1 MRAFRVLR
9 QATSAASQYAP
20 RQKASLP
27 LTGLK
32 VHHDPIPALTG
43 LYKSTLELLQA
54 APASAVYRQSVE
66 SITRDRLATVE
77 QLAGQGTEQDIEA
90 IEERIGAGFIEEVIK
105 QADDEL
111 KLAAKLLEVKAWEE
125 LESPP
130 EPGQWVQFRQT
141 PSTTTPDDLK

>member
-9 QATSAASQYAP
+9 QATSAASQYAA
-20 RQKASLP
+20 RQKQSLP
-27 LTGLK
+27 LTGLQ
-32 VHHDPIPALTG
+32 VHSDPIPALTG
-43 LYKSTLELLQA
+43 LYKSTLQLLQQ

-66 SITRDRLATVE
+66 SITRERLSAVE

-90 IEERIGAGFIEEVIK
+90 IEQRIGAGYIEEVIK

-111 KLAAKLLEVKAWEE
+111 KLAAKLIEVKAWED

-130 EPGQWVQFRQT
+130 EPDQWAPFKIT
-141 PSTTTPDDLK
+141 PSTTSADDLK

>member
-1 MRAFRVLR
+1 MRVFRMLR

-20 RQKASLP
+20 RQKQSLP
-27 LTGLK
+27 LTGLD

-43 LYKSTLELLQA
+43 LYKSTLQLLQQ

-66 SITRDRLATVE
+66 SITRDRLTVVE
-77 QLAGQGTEQDIEA
+77 QFAGQGTEQDIEA
-90 IEERIGAGFIEEVIK
+90 IEQRIGCGYIEEVIK

-111 KLAAKLLEVKAWEE
+111 KLAAKLIEVKAWED

-130 EPGQWVQFRQT
+130 EPGQWAPFKIT
-141 PSTTTPDDLK
+141 PSTTSADDLK